1 MLSCAGTCVCVCVSL
16 ITLGVLRGN
25 KRLDESVG
33 ALRVEG
39 ERVAQRGQFR
49 AFLDKCLLQSVA
61 SSMEVLLKEEIE
73 RATEKSRLQIKPFW
87 LVFNFLPGLIFFIYF

>member
-1 MLSCAGTCVCVCVSL
+1 MCVCVSL

-39 ERVAQRGQFR
+39 ERIAQRGQFR
-49 AFLDKCLLQSVA
+49 AFLDKRLLQSV
-61 SSMEVLLKEEIE
+61 SSRMEVLLEEENKEPLENE
-73 RATEKSRLQIKPFW
+73 DYK
-87 LVFNFLPGLIFFIYF
+87 

>member
-1 MLSCAGTCVCVCVSL
+1 MCVCVSL

-39 ERVAQRGQFR
+39 ERVTQRGQFR
-49 AFLDKCLLQSVA
+49 AFLDKRLLQSVS
-61 SSMEVLLKEEIE
+61 SSMEVLLKEEIG
-73 RATEKSRLQIKPFW
+73 RAIEK
-87 LVFNFLPGLIFFIYF
+87 